1 MALIDMVMPKMGE
14 SIMEC
19 TVIGWLKK
27 PGDRIEADESVL
39 EVATDKVDTEVP
51 AQQSGTLKEIL
62 VHDGDVVPVGAP
74 IARIDTEETVT
85 LDSTSDNNP
94 PVKQPNA
101 DGAAEVV
108 NQTPVGIGDVANVP
122 SEPED
127 AEMLESAREMETSIL
142 AMSSRP
148 AKAVAASPSA
158 LAGDTPVFDSRFYSP
173 LVLNIAKEEGISRD
187 ELDRIP
193 GSGTENRVTK
203 KDILAYV
210 IDRAEGRGF
219 GAKSKGQGAKG
230 SPNETTQT
238 QNLQTNNPS
247 SHAPGPQ
254 PNAPA
259 HTPQAPR
266 SLNGQADIVQM
277 DRMRKMIA
285 QRMVESKQ
293 ISPHVSSFVEA
304 DLTPVVQW
312 RTSVKD
318 RFKQQTGENLTYT
331 PILIEA
337 IVKAIQDFPMIN
349 VSVEGDTIL
358 VKKSI
363 NIGMAVAL
371 PNGNLIVPVIHDA
384 AQYNLVGLTKKVN
397 DLTKRARENKLTAD
411 DLAGGTYTISN
422 IGTFGNLMGTPI
434 IVQPQVAIMAF
445 GAIVKKPA
453 VIETPQG
460 DFIGI
465 RQLMFLSH
473 SYDHRV
479 VDGSLGGQ
487 FVRRVADYLEK
498 FDINRSV

>member
-19 TVIGWLKK
+19 TVITWLKQ

-51 AQQSGTLKEIL
+51 APCNGILKELL
-62 VHDGDVVPVGAP
+62 VKDGDVVAVGAP
-74 IARIDTEETVT
+74 IARIEADKPVSSGTEPDTAGG
-85 LDSTSDNNP
+85 
-94 PVKQPNA
+94 QPNETSTENP
-101 DGAAEVV
+101 D
-108 NQTPVGIGDVANVP
+108 QTPKGIGDVANVP
-122 SEPED
+122 AEPENI
-127 AEMLESAREMETSIL
+127 EVSESARELEATIS
-142 AMSSRP
+142 AMSSR
-148 AKAVAASPSA
+148 VITSA
-158 LAGDTPVFDSRFYSP
+158 PVPIPVGSEGAFHARFYSP

-193 GSGTENRVTK
+193 GSGAENRVTK
-203 KDILAYV
+203 KDILSYV
-210 IDRAEGRGF
+210 IDRAEGRLPVAGSKLL
-219 GAKSKGQGAKG
+219 GANDSQENSVIPAL
-230 SPNETTQT
+230 SS
-238 QNLQTNNPS
+238 LHHVPS
-247 SHAPGPQ
+247 SAP
-254 PNAPA
+254 PA
-259 HTPQAPR
+259 TH
-266 SLNGQADIVQM
+266 SVNGQSDIIQM

-304 DLTPVVQW
+304 DLTPVVEW
-312 RTSVKD
+312 RNQVKE

-331 PILIEA
+331 PILVEA
-337 IVKAIQDFPMIN
+337 IVKAIKDFPMIN
-349 VSVEGDTIL
+349 ISVDGDQIL
-358 VKKSI
+358 VKKAI

-371 PNGNLIVPVIHDA
+371 PSGNLIVPVIHNAD
-384 AQYNLVGLTKKVN
+384 QYNLVGLTKKVN

-411 DLAGGTYTISN
+411 DLAGGTYTFSN

-487 FVRRVADYLEK
+487 FVRRVADYLEQFK
-498 FDINRSV
+498 PGFS